1 MKKFDEAYERLM
13 EQYKLDESFLGT
25 LGNLIMS
32 PLKAYKD
39 AIVAGFKDTA
49 IGRAFSELQNK
60 IKKPSEKLKGVLAI
74 INEIKR
80 IIDETAKSS
89 TKQITFKSK
98 TDGSRERFNINDFFS
113 NKKELNPSTSTPST
127 SGSTST
133 PSTSGSTS
141 TPSPSGS
148 TSTPSPS
155 GSSTPAVVGKR
166 VEIMKLAKQAVASMD
181 FSYMVD
187 SNQNLIKSA
196 IKTLKS
202 DKEWKQENPDVKVDE
217 NQILTEIKRILK
229 SQISRANTK
238 VKFEDKLLWL
248 YLLASSTETIE
259 V

>member
-60 IKKPSEKLKGVLAI
+60 IKKPSEILKGVQAI
-74 INEIKR
+74 INEIKG

-98 TDGSRERFNINDFFS
+98 TDGSRERFNLDDFFS
-113 NKKELNPSTSTPST
+113 NEKELNP
-127 SGSTST
+127 STST

-155 GSSTPAVVGKR
+155 GSTSTPAVGEKR
-166 VEIMKLAKQAVASMD
+166 GQIMQLAKQAVASMD

-202 DKEWKQENPDVKVDE
+202 DKEWKQENPDVKIDE

>member
-133 PSTSGSTS
+133 PS
-141 TPSPSGS
+141 PSGS

>member
-1 MKKFDEAYERLM
+1 MKKFDEAYE
-13 EQYKLDESFLGT
+13 KLIKRYSLNESFLGT
-25 LGNLIMS
+25 LGNLAMA

-39 AIVAGFKDTA
+39 AIVNPFKQSV
-49 IGRAFSELQNK
+49 IGQAFSELQGKNQ
-60 IKKPSEKLKGVLAI
+60 KPSEKLKGVQAI
-74 INEIKR
+74 INEIKG

-133 PSTSGSTS
+133 PS
-141 TPSPSGS
+141 PSGS

-166 VEIMKLAKQAVASMD
+166 VEIMRLAKQAVASMD

-196 IKTLKS
+196 IKTLSS
-202 DKEWKQENPDVKVDE
+202 DKEWKQENPDVKIDE